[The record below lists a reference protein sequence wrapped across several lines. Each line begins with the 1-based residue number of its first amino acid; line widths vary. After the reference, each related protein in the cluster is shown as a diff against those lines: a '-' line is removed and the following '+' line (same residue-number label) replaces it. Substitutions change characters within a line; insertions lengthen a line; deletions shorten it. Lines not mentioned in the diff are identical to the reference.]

1 VNSSRETKNKISNVS
16 FGRIYIAKNRSGR
29 DGLVYPIKI
38 DTSRS
43 SFTVVGESSTPAD
56 ANKENE
62 KDIKATLRSKWKE
75 LQREKIVSETTSNK
89 SRD

>member
-1 VNSSRETKNKISNVS
+1 
-16 FGRIYIAKNRSGR
+16 
-29 DGLVYPIKI
+29 
-38 DTSRS
+38 
-43 SFTVVGESSTPAD
+43 VGESSTPAD

-62 KDIKATLRSKWKE
+62 EDIKATLRSKWKE